1 MDELEVVF
9 FLCIRI
15 GLAYCVGLLGK
26 KRQIGFGWAFALS
39 FFWLMVG
46 LIFVLCSKKKDV
58 NFVNIE
64 KEGK

>member
-15 GLAYCVGLLGK
+15 GLAYCVGLMGK

-39 FFWLMVG
+39 FFWLMAGV
-46 LIFVLCSKKKDV
+46 IFVLCSKKKDV